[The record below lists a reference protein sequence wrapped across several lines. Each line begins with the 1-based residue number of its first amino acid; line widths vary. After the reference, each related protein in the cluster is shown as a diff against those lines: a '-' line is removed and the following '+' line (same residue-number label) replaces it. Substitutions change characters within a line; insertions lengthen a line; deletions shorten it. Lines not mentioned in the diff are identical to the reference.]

1 MVQSKLFEATITLPE
16 LESKLWQAANILRG
30 SPVDR
35 TDWKSYILPLLFFK
49 RICDVWDEERDR
61 MVAEYGE
68 AFEDEH
74 CFQIPEGSHWR
85 DVRQVTSNVGTA
97 IQSAMQAVAIAN
109 QEHLY
114 GVFGDAQWANKERLP
129 DALLKDLIEHFS
141 SFNLGNERVDS
152 DVMGDAYLRTF
163 DLVLANPPYSIK
175 QWNREKFQSD
185 PWQRNFLGTPPQGR
199 ADYAFFQ
206 HILKSLHPQTG
217 RCAILFPH
225 GVLFRREEAEMR
237 QKLVEADLVDCVLGL
252 GPNLFYN
259 SPMEACV
266 VICRT
271 AKPPERRGK
280 ILFIDGVKDVARV
293 QAQSFLKPEHQV
305 RVLQAYQGFTDQP
318 GFARV
323 ATLAEVAD
331 QDYSLS
337 IPLYVRRTL
346 TTAKPEA
353 AKSLKEIWEDWEEA
367 GREFWLE
374 MDGVVEM
381 LDGLVTEEV
390 SHN

>member
-74 CFQIPEGSHWR
+74 RFQIPEGSHWR

-175 QWNREKFQSD
+175 QWNRGKFQSD

-323 ATLAEVAD
+323 ATLAEVAE

>member
-74 CFQIPEGSHWR
+74 RFQIPEGSHWR

-97 IQSAMQAVAIAN
+97 IQSAMQAIAIAN

-175 QWNREKFQSD
+175 QWNRGKFQSD

-323 ATLAEVAD
+323 STLAEVAE

>member
-280 ILFIDGVKDVARV
+280 ILLIDGVKDVARV

-323 ATLAEVAD
+323 ATLAEVVD

>member
-74 CFQIPEGSHWR
+74 RFQIPEGSHWR

-97 IQSAMQAVAIAN
+97 IQSAMQAIAIAN

-175 QWNREKFQSD
+175 QWNRGKFQSD

-323 ATLAEVAD
+323 ATLAEVAE